1 MARFILAAI
10 VTGLLFGIMD
20 GLINVNPYA
29 VKLMECFKP
38 IAKQTVNIPIGL
50 AIDLFYGFIISGI
63 FMIIMPVLPT
73 EIGIIKGLVYGLG
86 MWFFRVSMG
95 VISNWMM
102 FNIPAKTL
110 IYVLLTGLVEM
121 IIIGI
126 LNGLLLKSRLQ

>member
-20 GLINVNPYA
+20 GLINGNPYA

-63 FMIIMPVLPT
+63 FMIIMPALPT

-126 LNGLLLKSRLQ
+126 INGLLLKSRLQ